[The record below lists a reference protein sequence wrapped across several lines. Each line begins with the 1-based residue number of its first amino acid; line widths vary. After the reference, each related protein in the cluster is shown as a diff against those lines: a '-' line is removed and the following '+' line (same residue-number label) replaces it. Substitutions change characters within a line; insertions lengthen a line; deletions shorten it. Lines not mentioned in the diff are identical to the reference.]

1 MLKLNYV
8 SSGYHQKCVI
18 HDINLSFEQGTI
30 YTIVGKNGCGK
41 STLLKACA
49 GLLPLFTG
57 KIVLEGQDMNQYS
70 SIDRAKKLTYLS
82 QFRTLPNITA
92 GRLLEHGRFPHLGHP
107 GRLCASDRQC
117 IDHVIDLMQ
126 LKDLCDKPLPTL
138 SGGECQRVFLAMKL
152 VQDTPILLLDE
163 PTTYMDIDFQLFFLD
178 LLTKLKEE
186 GRTVV
191 LVLHDLSQA
200 LHYSD
205 RIIVMDEGRVIQ
217 TGSPKEISE
226 SGILSAVFHVKIED
240 HEYPFHPAE

>member
-1 MLKLNYV
+1 MLKLNHI
-8 SSGYHQKCVI
+8 SSGYHQTCVI
-18 HDINLSFEQGTI
+18 HDINLSFEQGKI

-49 GLLPLFTG
+49 GILPLFSG
-57 KIVLEGQDMNQYS
+57 KIFLDNQDLTQYS

-107 GRLCASDRQC
+107 GKLGLADRQS
-117 IDHVIDLMQ
+117 IDRVIDLMN
-126 LKDLCDKPLPTL
+126 LRDLCDKPLPAL

-163 PTTYMDIDFQLFFLD
+163 PTTYMDIEYQLFFLD
-178 LLTKLKEE
+178 LLTALKEE
-186 GRTVV
+186 GRTIV

-205 RIIVMDEGRVIQ
+205 LILVMDEGRVIQ
-217 TGSPKEISE
+217 TGTPKEFSE
-226 SGILSAVFHVKIED
+226 SGVLSRVFHVKID
-240 HEYPFHPAE
+240 QHTYPFHAAE

>member
-1 MLKLNYV
+1 MLKLNHI
-8 SSGYHQKCVI
+8 SSGYHQTCVI

-49 GLLPLFTG
+49 GILPLFSG
-57 KIVLEGQDMNQYS
+57 KIFLDNQDLTQYS

-82 QFRTLPNITA
+82 QFRTLPNITV

-107 GRLCASDRQC
+107 GRLSLADRQS
-117 IDHVIDLMQ
+117 IDRVIDLMN
-126 LKDLCDKPLPTL
+126 LRDLCDKPLPAL

-163 PTTYMDIDFQLFFLD
+163 PTTYMDIEYQLFFLD
-178 LLTKLKEE
+178 LLTALKEE
-186 GRTVV
+186 GRTIV
-191 LVLHDLSQA
+191 LVLHDLSQV

-205 RIIVMDEGRVIQ
+205 RILVMDEGRVIQ
-217 TGSPKEISE
+217 TGTPKEISE
-226 SGILSAVFHVKIED
+226 SGVLSRVFHVKID
-240 HEYPFHPAE
+240 QHTYPFHAAE

>member
-1 MLKLNYV
+1 MLKLNHI
-8 SSGYHQKCVI
+8 SSGYHQTCVI

-49 GLLPLFTG
+49 GILPLFSG
-57 KIVLEGQDMNQYS
+57 KIFLDNQDLTLYS

-107 GRLCASDRQC
+107 GKRNCADRQS
-117 IDHVIDLMQ
+117 IDRGIDLMN
-126 LKDLCDKPLPTL
+126 LRDLCDKPLPAL

-163 PTTYMDIDFQLFFLD
+163 PTTYMDIEYQLFFLD
-178 LLTKLKEE
+178 LLTTLKEE
-186 GRTVV
+186 GRTIV

-205 RIIVMDEGRVIQ
+205 QILVMDEGRVIQ

-226 SGILSAVFHVKIED
+226 CGILSRVFHVKIQD
-240 HEYPFHPAE
+240 HEYPFHAAE

>member
-8 SSGYHQKCVI
+8 SSGYHQTCVI

-70 SIDRAKKLTYLS
+70 SIGRAKKLTYLS
-82 QFRTLPNITA
+82 QFRTLPNITVA
-92 GRLLEHGRFPHLGHP
+92 RLLEHGRFPHLGHL
-107 GRLCASDRQC
+107 GRLSLADRHC
-117 IDHVIDLMQ
+117 IDRIIDLMN
-126 LKDLCDKPLPTL
+126 LRDLCNKPLPAL

-163 PTTYMDIDFQLFFLD
+163 STTYMDIEYQLFFLD

-186 GRTVV
+186 GRTIV

-217 TGSPKEISE
+217 IGSPKEISA

-240 HEYPFHPAE
+240 HNYPFHATE